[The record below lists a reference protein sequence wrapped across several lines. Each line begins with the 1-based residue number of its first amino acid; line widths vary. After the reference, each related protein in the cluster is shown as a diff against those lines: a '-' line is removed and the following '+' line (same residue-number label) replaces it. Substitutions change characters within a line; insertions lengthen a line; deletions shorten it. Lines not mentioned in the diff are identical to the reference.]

1 MSLQMNPLDAERLVL
16 TEGQRVVAHN
26 ELGEVTF
33 VLKIADSVPAGVVVA
48 DGVSWLRDAP
58 GRRTINAL
66 ASQRLT
72 DRGKG
77 STFYDTKVD
86 VRAESR

>member
-1 MSLQMNPLDAERLVL
+1 MDASPISDFELEFAWRTDQGRVR
-16 TEGQRVVAHN
+16 QRNEDAVVVRA
-26 ELGEVTF
+26 ESGL
-33 VLKIADSVPAGVVVA
+33 VVVA

-66 ASQRLT
+66 TSQRLT

-86 VRAESR
+86 VRAEN